1 MKIMNFSPFYYYKLL
16 IVITLLFGVLLL
28 GYIFQDFLLLKE
40 GEQNSIIIVSIILFV
55 MFIYFPIKYWLNY
68 KIIETK
74 KSEWKVSYPYK
85 KKILVFSKN
94 DISKIE
100 IIENVRMKYVLN
112 HSSINIRLKNGENI
126 FLNSLEMKNFN
137 LLKDRLNVDFN
148 ELIVKS
154 DFWKGKIG

>member
-1 MKIMNFSPFYYYKLL
+1 MNFSPFYYYKLL
-16 IVITLLFGVLLL
+16 IVITLLFGVLVL
-28 GYIFQDFLLLKE
+28 GYIFQGFLLLKE
-40 GEQNSIIIVSIILFV
+40 GEQNSIIIVSIILFIT
-55 MFIYFPIKYWLNY
+55 FIYIPIKYLLNY

-74 KSEWKVSYPYK
+74 KAEWKVNFPYK

-94 DISKIE
+94 DIAKIE
-100 IIENVRMKYVLN
+100 IIENVSMKYVLN

-137 LLKDRLNVDFN
+137 ILKDKLIIDFN